1 MSARHVDLLRSWI
14 AEPQKFGNLLGFN
27 LLTEV
32 HGDWIRYMLRAG
44 RVDVLQAHRNA
55 YKTTSGLV
63 ALMLYFMIHP
73 NSRVLIVRKTL
84 DMAQKLVVE
93 FEQLCEHPLVRAWF
107 YSAYGVRSLKT
118 DRWSKSALTLSVKT
132 KITAEP
138 SLQAAGIG
146 NSRTGDHYDFIWC
159 DDIITVEDRYSK
171 AEREAT
177 KNYIYELENIIEPD
191 GKTFI
196 SGTPWHPEDGFSILP
211 APLQFPIG
219 SVQIRGIDEAWIAK
233 KKERLP
239 KSLYAAN
246 YELKHIKDVDPTFG
260 DPIPGETEEDLYRF
274 WYIDPAFGG
283 KDCTAIWEGCTDG
296 EYIYLTWARMYR
308 GIVSEHYDEI
318 ESRFWAHNIARI
330 YYEKNGAQ
338 KLVGDALEQRKLP
351 HEGVSNVSNKFARIT
366 NTLKPAWNQLRFH
379 PDILKKVTE
388 PIEYEE
394 TRPPNPLTE
403 LLEYNIDAEH
413 DDSPD
418 ALAGLV
424 AAILSTVDV
433 SNEDLLDVMKDLT
446 KH

>member
-1 MSARHVDLLRSWI
+1 MTKHNELLRSWI
-14 AEPQKFGNLLGFN
+14 AEPHKFGNLLGFN
-27 LLTEV
+27 LLTDV
-32 HGDWIRYMLRAG
+32 HGQWIRYFLRAG

-63 ALMLYFMIHP
+63 ALILYFMIYP

-93 FEQLCEHPLVRAWF
+93 LEQLFEHPLVRAWF
-107 YSAYGVRSLKT
+107 YAAYGVSTLKT
-118 DRWSKSALTLSVKT
+118 DRWSKSALTISVKK

-138 SLQAAGIG
+138 SVQAAGIG
-146 NSRTGDHYDFIWC
+146 NSRTGDHYDFIWG
-159 DDIITVEDRYSK
+159 DDIITVDDRYSK

-211 APLQFPIG
+211 EPLRFPIR
-219 SVQIRGIDEAWIAK
+219 SVQILGIDEAWIAAK
-233 KKERLP
+233 MRKLP
-239 KSLYAAN
+239 KSLYSAN
-246 YELKHIKDVDPTFG
+246 YELKHVKDVDPLFG
-260 DPIPGETEEDLYRF
+260 DPEPGLPPEEPYRF

-296 EYIYLTWARMYR
+296 DLIYLTWAKMYR
-308 GIVSEHYDEI
+308 GLVSEHYDEI
-318 ESRFWAHNIARI
+318 ETQFWSRNVARI

-338 KLVGDALEQRKLP
+338 KLIGDALEQRNIP
-351 HEGVSNVSNKFARIT
+351 HEGVQNVNNKFARIT
-366 NTLKPAWNQLRFH
+366 STLKPAWSRLRFH
-379 PDILKKVTE
+379 PDILKVSDE
-388 PIEYEE
+388 PVEYDEKL
-394 TRPPNPLTE
+394 PPNPLTE

-424 AAILSTVDV
+424 AALVTNVDV
-433 SNEDLLDVMKDLT
+433 HDEDLLEIMNDLT
-446 KH
+446 SR